1 MLVFL
6 ELTTSGADDLLG
18 GIGQAVRLILA
29 FVIVIFLAY
38 YVTRFLGASGRL
50 GRVKGS
56 NLRILEGLSVGQQ
69 NNVQLVRAGKRYF
82 LLGVSKER
90 VTLLTE
96 LGEDDIDAT
105 VYEQAQASPAL
116 PFDKVLGRL
125 YKPRTPKEEE
135 EANDDDACQDR

>member
-1 MLVFL
+1 MTDALVFL
-6 ELTTSGADDLLG
+6 EAAAGGTSDLLG

-56 NLRILEGLSVGQQ
+56 NLRVLEGTGVGQQ
-69 NNVQLVRAGKRYF
+69 SNVQLVRAGKRYF

-90 VTLLTE
+90 VTLLAE
-96 LGEDDIDAT
+96 LGEDDIDASL
-105 VYEQAQASPAL
+105 YAQPQASSAL

-125 YKPRTPKEEE
+125 YKPRTPKEGE
-135 EANDDDACQDR
+135 EANNDEDR

>member
-1 MLVFL
+1 MTNALVL
-6 ELTTSGADDLLG
+6 LNADAGSTPDLLG

-50 GRVKGS
+50 GKAKRN
-56 NLRILEGLSVGQQ
+56 NLRVLEALGIGQQ
-69 NNVQLVRAGKRYF
+69 SNVQLVRAGKRYF

-90 VTLLTE
+90 VTLLAE
-96 LGEDDIDAT
+96 LGEDDLDASL
-105 VYEQAQASPAL
+105 YEQVSAAPAL

-125 YKPRTPKEEE
+125 TKPRAPEEGE
-135 EANDDDACQDR
+135 EAKDDNK